1 MEETTY
7 SRRRSEVYGE
17 PSLSLEL
24 KVEASGP
31 DEHRRNQHPR
41 SGVKRSMGKRSSR
54 APRMRWTTSLHAHF
68 VHAVELLGGHESK
81 QSVPQNLLGCIVRG
95 NAKINLGTDERER
108 SNTSSREEPSPG
120 QAQADLGVSKRT
132 GRGEEEEGV
141 AGDKAGNEFIIPT
154 YTCLTSSTTPPR
166 TPRSVKHS
174 LHLDPLPAPLCLN
187 S

>member
-17 PSLSLEL
+17 PSLSVEL

-54 APRMRWTTSLHAHF
+54 APRRSCRGA
-68 VHAVELLGGHESK
+68 
-81 QSVPQNLLGCIVRG
+81 PRG

-120 QAQADLGVSKRT
+120 QAQADMGVSKRT